1 MQYNNKNPKIFIL
14 SGKAKSGKNMVADI
28 IEAYYTDKK
37 CIQLSYAYYLK
48 QYIKKITN
56 WDGSEENKPRD
67 LLQSLGIDLIKKI
80 DQKLLIRRVME
91 DIKVYS
97 YFYDVIIVT
106 DARLIEEIE
115 EPKRIFNCITVRINK
130 DDNNLTEELSFDYD
144 SQTNLKDTLILLLQL
159 NQRTNKYLILRLF
172 PVLSLNHD
180 SAACHMFHLS
190 ELLQN
195 PTHPYLKLRPIWEQL
210 QPRQLP

>member
-80 DQKLLIRRVME
+80 D
-91 DIKVYS
+91 IKVYS

-130 DDNNLTEELSFDYD
+130 DDNNLTEEQKNHITETNLDNYSNFDYIIENKNIED
-144 SQTNLKDTLILLLQL
+144 LKKQIINIL
-159 NQRTNKYLILRLF
+159 KE
-172 PVLSLNHD
+172 VS
-180 SAACHMFHLS
+180 
-190 ELLQN
+190 
-195 PTHPYLKLRPIWEQL
+195 
-210 QPRQLP
+210 

>member
-14 SGKAKSGKNMVADI
+14 SGKAKSGKNLIADI
-28 IEAYYTDKK
+28 IEKYYSDKK

-48 QYIKKITN
+48 QYVKKITN

-67 LLQSLGIDLIKKI
+67 LLQSLGIDLLKKI
-80 DQKLLIRRVME
+80 DQNLLIRRVIE

-115 EPKRIFNCITVRINK
+115 EPKKIFNCITIRINK
-130 DDNNLTEELSFDYD
+130 NSNNSTEEQRKHITETNLDDYQNFDYVVENKD
-144 SQTNLKDTLILLLQL
+144 IEDLKKQIINIL
-159 NQRTNKYLILRLF
+159 KE
-172 PVLSLNHD
+172 VS
-180 SAACHMFHLS
+180 
-190 ELLQN
+190 
-195 PTHPYLKLRPIWEQL
+195 
-210 QPRQLP
+210 